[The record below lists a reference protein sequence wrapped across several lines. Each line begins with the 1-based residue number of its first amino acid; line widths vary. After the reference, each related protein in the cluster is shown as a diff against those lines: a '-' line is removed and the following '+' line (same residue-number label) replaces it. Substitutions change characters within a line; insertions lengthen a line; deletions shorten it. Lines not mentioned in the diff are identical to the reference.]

1 MATFL
6 GTLGPFD
13 PDSEDWTCYC
23 ERLEQFV
30 GVNGIDNADKKRAV
44 LLSSCGSAVYQV
56 IRNLVAPEKP
66 ADKSFSELVK
76 LVRDHYCPPPSVTV
90 QRYNFNSRTQKEGET
105 VSQFVAEL
113 RRLSEHCDFKATL
126 DDMLRDR
133 IVCGVRNSS
142 VQRRLL
148 AESGLTFKKAFE
160 LVQSA
165 ESAEKNATEI
175 QRSVTVAVN
184 AVQKTSEIRPLC
196 AIIVAN
202 KARVCR
208 SPKVSGAKGRGRG
221 STRGSAAVQQV
232 NLPPV
237 EGEETYTLFTLSREG
252 FRAPLTIDVVADGV
266 QLSMEV
272 DTGAVASI
280 ISECTYRRQWSKQ
293 KRPLLQRTDV
303 HLRTYTGE
311 KINIKGKISLSV
323 QYDNETLSLDLLVVE
338 GDGPSLMGRDWLS
351 KLKPNLSVFY
361 AGNPGIDK
369 GVEKL
374 LDRYADLFKEELGRV
389 KGVEVKI
396 HVDESARPRFFRPR
410 PVPFALKGRIEEE
423 LERLQRDGIIEP
435 VKFSEWA
442 APVVPVLK
450 SDGSLRLCGD
460 YKVTVNSVANVE
472 SYPYPRINDL
482 LASLTGGKV
491 FSKLDLSHAYLQL
504 PLDEKSKEYVTITT
518 HKGLFRYNRMPFG
531 VASAPAIFQRTMERI
546 LQGIPHVHV
555 YIDNI
560 LVADSTEKEHL
571 VTLEKVMSRL
581 GECGIKLKRTKRGNQ
596 PTKEKCRAIVDAPVP
611 EDISQLK
618 SFWGLVN
625 YYAKFLPCLA
635 DTLAPLYK
643 LLTKHQ
649 PWSWGADQAAAFQ
662 KAKFQ
667 LTSDVL
673 LVHFDPSKKIALS
686 CDASPYGIGVV
697 LSHLQE
703 DGSGRPIAYAS
714 RSLAPAEKNYSQIEK
729 EGLAVVWGVKK
740 FHQFLFGRQFVVYSD
755 HKPLQFLFS
764 ETKPVPTMASSRI
777 QRWALTLSAYNYQM
791 VFRPGKNQGNADG
804 LSRLPLAEAPE
815 EVPTPGDTILM
826 LQAFSDMSSVVTATS
841 IRRWTDKDP
850 VLSVVRRMV
859 LHGWRTQS
867 NEQFKPYECRK
878 SELSVEDGCI
888 LWGSRVVVPPPG
900 RVPIIKI
907 LHDGH
912 PGVSRMKSLARS
924 VVWWPG
930 LDAELEAKV
939 KSCEACQVNSRSPP
953 KSPLHPWEWPTK
965 PWSRIHVDFCG
976 PFLGKIIFFMVD
988 AHSKWLEAAVVSST
1002 SSQQAIR
1009 VLRQVFSCHGLPEVL
1024 VSDNG
1029 TAFTSTEFQTFV
1041 QCNGFRHIRS
1051 APYHPATNGLA
1062 ERAVQTVKNALRKTA
1077 GDIDTCLSRFLFQ
1090 YRLTPHSTTG
1100 RSPAELLLGRKPR
1113 SHLDFIFPSVEHHV
1127 TKNQGRQKENH
1138 DVHTRQRSF
1147 QVGEEVYVLNH
1158 RGMIPGKV
1166 TAVRGP
1172 LTLIVTL
1179 DDGTE
1184 SRYHVDH
1191 VKERITGGKRD
1202 SGTFQQPELDP
1213 LPTIVT
1219 MADRQAEL
1227 PQAPAPPIAEV
1238 EPDPDPLEE
1247 EAPPVADLEAVP
1259 LLPRRSTRPHRP
1271 PERYGL

>member
-1 MATFL
+1 
-6 GTLGPFD
+6 
-13 PDSEDWTCYC
+13 
-23 ERLEQFV
+23 
-30 GVNGIDNADKKRAV
+30 
-44 LLSSCGSAVYQV
+44 
-56 IRNLVAPEKP
+56 
-66 ADKSFSELVK
+66 
-76 LVRDHYCPPPSVTV
+76 
-90 QRYNFNSRTQKEGET
+90 
-105 VSQFVAEL
+105 
-113 RRLSEHCDFKATL
+113 
-126 DDMLRDR
+126 
-133 IVCGVRNSS
+133 
-142 VQRRLL
+142 
-148 AESGLTFKKAFE
+148 
-160 LVQSA
+160 
-165 ESAEKNATEI
+165 
-175 QRSVTVAVN
+175 
-184 AVQKTSEIRPLC
+184 
-196 AIIVAN
+196 
-202 KARVCR
+202 
-208 SPKVSGAKGRGRG
+208 
-221 STRGSAAVQQV
+221 
-232 NLPPV
+232 
-237 EGEETYTLFTLSREG
+237 
-252 FRAPLTIDVVADGV
+252 
-266 QLSMEV
+266 
-272 DTGAVASI
+272 
-280 ISECTYRRQWSKQ
+280 
-293 KRPLLQRTDV
+293 
-303 HLRTYTGE
+303 
-311 KINIKGKISLSV
+311 
-323 QYDNETLSLDLLVVE
+323 
-338 GDGPSLMGRDWLS
+338 
-351 KLKPNLSVFY
+351 
-361 AGNPGIDK
+361 
-369 GVEKL
+369 
-374 LDRYADLFKEELGRV
+374 
-389 KGVEVKI
+389 
-396 HVDESARPRFFRPR
+396 
-410 PVPFALKGRIEEE
+410 
-423 LERLQRDGIIEP
+423 
-435 VKFSEWA
+435 
-442 APVVPVLK
+442 
-450 SDGSLRLCGD
+450 
-460 YKVTVNSVANVE
+460 
-472 SYPYPRINDL
+472 
-482 LASLTGGKV
+482 
-491 FSKLDLSHAYLQL
+491 
-504 PLDEKSKEYVTITT
+504 
-518 HKGLFRYNRMPFG
+518 
-531 VASAPAIFQRTMERI
+531 MERI

-555 YIDNI
+555 YIDDI

-581 GECGIKLKRTKRGNQ
+581 GECGIKLKRTKCKFMLPSLEYLGYHISGEGIS
-596 PTKEKCRAIVDAPVP
+596 PTKEKRRAIVDAPVP

-618 SFWGLVN
+618 SFLGLVN
-625 YYAKFLPCLA
+625 YYSKFLPCLA

-703 DGSGRPIAYAS
+703 DGSDRPIAYAS

-729 EGLAVVWGVKK
+729 EGLAVVWGVKN

-815 EVPTPGDTILM
+815 EVPTPGDTILTRC
-826 LQAFSDMSSVVTATS
+826 S
-841 IRRWTDKDP
+841 RW
-850 VLSVVRRMV
+850 
-859 LHGWRTQS
+859 
-867 NEQFKPYECRK
+867 K

-930 LDAELEAKV
+930 LDAELEAK
-939 KSCEACQVNSRSPP
+939 
-953 KSPLHPWEWPTK
+953 
-965 PWSRIHVDFCG
+965 
-976 PFLGKIIFFMVD
+976 
-988 AHSKWLEAAVVSST
+988 
-1002 SSQQAIR
+1002 QAIR

-1041 QCNGFRHIRS
+1041 QRNGFRHIRS

-1062 ERAVQTVKNALRKTA
+1062 ERAVQTVKNALRKTS

-1127 TKNQGRQKENH
+1127 TKNQERQKENH
-1138 DVHTRQRSF
+1138 DVHTRQHSF

-1158 RGMIPGKV
+1158 RGMPKWIPGKV
-1166 TAVRGP
+1166 TAVLGP

-1191 VKERITGGKRD
+1191 VKERITGGKKD

-1227 PQAPAPPIAEV
+1227 PQAPAPPIAEI
-1238 EPDPDPLEE
+1238 EPDSDPLEE

>member
-6 GTLGPFD
+6 GTLGPFE

-184 AVQKTSEIRPLC
+184 AVQKTSE
-196 AIIVAN
+196 VQ
-202 KARVCR
+202 ARSRNTCYR
-208 SPKVSGAKGRGRG
+208 CWGLKVSGAKGRGRG

-323 QYDNETLSLDLLVVE
+323 Q
-338 GDGPSLMGRDWLS
+338 
-351 KLKPNLSVFY
+351 
-361 AGNPGIDK
+361 
-369 GVEKL
+369 
-374 LDRYADLFKEELGRV
+374 
-389 KGVEVKI
+389 
-396 HVDESARPRFFRPR
+396 
-410 PVPFALKGRIEEE
+410 
-423 LERLQRDGIIEP
+423 
-435 VKFSEWA
+435 
-442 APVVPVLK
+442 
-450 SDGSLRLCGD
+450 
-460 YKVTVNSVANVE
+460 
-472 SYPYPRINDL
+472 INDL

-518 HKGLFRYNRMPFG
+518 HRGLFRYNRMPFG

-546 LQGIPHVHV
+546 LQG
-555 YIDNI
+555 
-560 LVADSTEKEHL
+560 E
-571 VTLEKVMSRL
+571 
-581 GECGIKLKRTKRGNQ
+581 GIS
-596 PTKEKCRAIVDAPVP
+596 PTKEKRRAIVDAPVP

-673 LVHFDPSKKIALS
+673 LVHFDPSKKISLS

-697 LSHLQE
+697 LSHLQD
-703 DGSGRPIAYAS
+703 DGSDRPIAYAS

-815 EVPTPGDTILM
+815 EVPVPGDTILM

-841 IRRWTDKDP
+841 IRRWTDKDS

-930 LDAELEAKV
+930 LDAELEAK
-939 KSCEACQVNSRSPP
+939 
-953 KSPLHPWEWPTK
+953 
-965 PWSRIHVDFCG
+965 
-976 PFLGKIIFFMVD
+976 
-988 AHSKWLEAAVVSST
+988 
-1002 SSQQAIR
+1002 QAIR

-1041 QCNGFRHIRS
+1041 QRNGFRHIRS

-1062 ERAVQTVKNALRKTA
+1062 ERAVQTVKNALRKTS

-1090 YRLTPHSTTG
+1090 YR
-1100 RSPAELLLGRKPR
+1100 
-1113 SHLDFIFPSVEHHV
+1113 
-1127 TKNQGRQKENH
+1127 
-1138 DVHTRQRSF
+1138 
-1147 QVGEEVYVLNH
+1147 
-1158 RGMIPGKV
+1158 GMPKWIPGKV

-1184 SRYHVDH
+1184 GRYHVDH
-1191 VKERITGGKRD
+1191 VKERITRD
-1202 SGTFQQPELDP
+1202 KLNY
-1213 LPTIVT
+1213 L
-1219 MADRQAEL
+1219 
-1227 PQAPAPPIAEV
+1227 QAPAPPIAEV

>member
-1 MATFL
+1 
-6 GTLGPFD
+6 
-13 PDSEDWTCYC
+13 
-23 ERLEQFV
+23 
-30 GVNGIDNADKKRAV
+30 
-44 LLSSCGSAVYQV
+44 
-56 IRNLVAPEKP
+56 
-66 ADKSFSELVK
+66 
-76 LVRDHYCPPPSVTV
+76 
-90 QRYNFNSRTQKEGET
+90 
-105 VSQFVAEL
+105 
-113 RRLSEHCDFKATL
+113 
-126 DDMLRDR
+126 
-133 IVCGVRNSS
+133 
-142 VQRRLL
+142 
-148 AESGLTFKKAFE
+148 
-160 LVQSA
+160 
-165 ESAEKNATEI
+165 
-175 QRSVTVAVN
+175 
-184 AVQKTSEIRPLC
+184 
-196 AIIVAN
+196 
-202 KARVCR
+202 
-208 SPKVSGAKGRGRG
+208 
-221 STRGSAAVQQV
+221 
-232 NLPPV
+232 
-237 EGEETYTLFTLSREG
+237 
-252 FRAPLTIDVVADGV
+252 
-266 QLSMEV
+266 
-272 DTGAVASI
+272 
-280 ISECTYRRQWSKQ
+280 
-293 KRPLLQRTDV
+293 
-303 HLRTYTGE
+303 
-311 KINIKGKISLSV
+311 
-323 QYDNETLSLDLLVVE
+323 
-338 GDGPSLMGRDWLS
+338 MGRDWLS

-472 SYPYPRINDL
+472 SYPLPRINDL

-518 HKGLFRYNRMPFG
+518 HRGLFRYNRMPFG

-555 YIDNI
+555 YIDDI

-581 GECGIKLKRTKRGNQ
+581 GECGIKLKRTKCKFMLPSVDYLGYHISGEGIS
-596 PTKEKCRAIVDAPVP
+596 PTKEKRRAIVDAPVP

-618 SFWGLVN
+618 SFLGLVN

-673 LVHFDPSKKIALS
+673 LVHFDPSKKISLS

-703 DGSGRPIAYAS
+703 DGSDRPIAYAS

-939 KSCEACQVNSRSPP
+939 KSCEACQ
-953 KSPLHPWEWPTK
+953 
-965 PWSRIHVDFCG
+965 
-976 PFLGKIIFFMVD
+976 
-988 AHSKWLEAAVVSST
+988 
-1002 SSQQAIR
+1002 QAIR

-1041 QCNGFRHIRS
+1041 QRNGFRHIRS

-1062 ERAVQTVKNALRKTA
+1062 ERAVQTVKNALRKTS

-1100 RSPAELLLGRKPR
+1100 KSPAELLLGRKPR

-1127 TKNQGRQKENH
+1127 TKNQEKQKENH

-1158 RGMIPGKV
+1158 RGMPKWIPGKV

-1172 LTLIVTL
+1172 LTLVVTL

-1184 SRYHVDH
+1184 GRYHVDH
-1191 VKERITGGKRD
+1191 VKERITRGKRD
-1202 SGTFQQPELDP
+1202 SATFQQPELDP

-1227 PQAPAPPIAEV
+1227 LQAPAPPIAEV

-1271 PERYGL
+1271 PERFGL

>member
-1 MATFL
+1 
-6 GTLGPFD
+6 
-13 PDSEDWTCYC
+13 
-23 ERLEQFV
+23 
-30 GVNGIDNADKKRAV
+30 
-44 LLSSCGSAVYQV
+44 
-56 IRNLVAPEKP
+56 
-66 ADKSFSELVK
+66 
-76 LVRDHYCPPPSVTV
+76 
-90 QRYNFNSRTQKEGET
+90 
-105 VSQFVAEL
+105 
-113 RRLSEHCDFKATL
+113 
-126 DDMLRDR
+126 
-133 IVCGVRNSS
+133 
-142 VQRRLL
+142 
-148 AESGLTFKKAFE
+148 
-160 LVQSA
+160 
-165 ESAEKNATEI
+165 
-175 QRSVTVAVN
+175 
-184 AVQKTSEIRPLC
+184 
-196 AIIVAN
+196 
-202 KARVCR
+202 
-208 SPKVSGAKGRGRG
+208 
-221 STRGSAAVQQV
+221 
-232 NLPPV
+232 
-237 EGEETYTLFTLSREG
+237 
-252 FRAPLTIDVVADGV
+252 
-266 QLSMEV
+266 
-272 DTGAVASI
+272 
-280 ISECTYRRQWSKQ
+280 
-293 KRPLLQRTDV
+293 
-303 HLRTYTGE
+303 
-311 KINIKGKISLSV
+311 
-323 QYDNETLSLDLLVVE
+323 
-338 GDGPSLMGRDWLS
+338 
-351 KLKPNLSVFY
+351 
-361 AGNPGIDK
+361 
-369 GVEKL
+369 
-374 LDRYADLFKEELGRV
+374 
-389 KGVEVKI
+389 
-396 HVDESARPRFFRPR
+396 
-410 PVPFALKGRIEEE
+410 
-423 LERLQRDGIIEP
+423 
-435 VKFSEWA
+435 
-442 APVVPVLK
+442 
-450 SDGSLRLCGD
+450 
-460 YKVTVNSVANVE
+460 
-472 SYPYPRINDL
+472 
-482 LASLTGGKV
+482 
-491 FSKLDLSHAYLQL
+491 
-504 PLDEKSKEYVTITT
+504 
-518 HKGLFRYNRMPFG
+518 
-531 VASAPAIFQRTMERI
+531 MERI

-555 YIDNI
+555 YIDDI

-581 GECGIKLKRTKRGNQ
+581 GECGIKLKRTKCKFMLPSVEYLGYHISGEGIS
-596 PTKEKCRAIVDAPVP
+596 PTKEKRRAIVDAPVP

-703 DGSGRPIAYAS
+703 DGSDRPIAYAS

-888 LWGSRVVVPPPG
+888 LWGSRVVVLPPG

-939 KSCEACQVNSRSPP
+939 KSS
-953 KSPLHPWEWPTK
+953 
-965 PWSRIHVDFCG
+965 
-976 PFLGKIIFFMVD
+976 
-988 AHSKWLEAAVVSST
+988 
-1002 SSQQAIR
+1002 
-1009 VLRQVFSCHGLPEVL
+1009 
-1024 VSDNG
+1024 
-1029 TAFTSTEFQTFV
+1029 
-1041 QCNGFRHIRS
+1041 
-1051 APYHPATNGLA
+1051 TNGLA
-1062 ERAVQTVKNALRKTA
+1062 ERAVQTVKNALRKTS

-1127 TKNQGRQKENH
+1127 TKNQERQKENH
-1138 DVHTRQRSF
+1138 DVHTKRSF

-1158 RGMIPGKV
+1158 RGMPKWIPGKV
-1166 TAVRGP
+1166 TAVRVP

-1238 EPDPDPLEE
+1238 EPDLDPLEE

>member
-1 MATFL
+1 MDLSTQIPK
-6 GTLGPFD
+6 T
-13 PDSEDWTCYC
+13 WTCYC

-184 AVQKTSEIRPLC
+184 AVQKTSEVQARSRNTCYRCGGKHNGKDCLLDTS
-196 AIIVAN
+196 IVCYN
-202 KARVCR
+202 CGKQGHLSRVCR

-472 SYPYPRINDL
+472 SYPLPRINDL

-518 HKGLFRYNRMPFG
+518 HK
-531 VASAPAIFQRTMERI
+531 
-546 LQGIPHVHV
+546 
-555 YIDNI
+555 
-560 LVADSTEKEHL
+560 VADSTEKEHL

-581 GECGIKLKRTKRGNQ
+581 GECGIKLKRTKCKFMLPSVEYLGYHISGEGIS
-596 PTKEKCRAIVDAPVP
+596 PTKEKRRAIVDAPVP
-611 EDISQLK
+611 KDISQLK
-618 SFWGLVN
+618 SFLGLVN

-703 DGSGRPIAYAS
+703 DGSDRPIAYAS

-976 PFLGKIIFFMVD
+976 PFLGKIIFVMVD

-1041 QCNGFRHIRS
+1041 QRNGCRHIRS

-1127 TKNQGRQKENH
+1127 TKNQERQKENH

-1158 RGMIPGKV
+1158 RGMPKWIPGKV

-1247 EAPPVADLEAVP
+1247 EAPPVVDLEAVP
-1259 LLPRRSTRPHRP
+1259 LLPRRFTRPHRP

>member
-1 MATFL
+1 ML
-6 GTLGPFD
+6 
-13 PDSEDWTCYC
+13 
-23 ERLEQFV
+23 
-30 GVNGIDNADKKRAV
+30 
-44 LLSSCGSAVYQV
+44 
-56 IRNLVAPEKP
+56 
-66 ADKSFSELVK
+66 
-76 LVRDHYCPPPSVTV
+76 PSVE
-90 QRYNFNSRTQKEGET
+90 YLGYHISGEG
-105 VSQFVAEL
+105 
-113 RRLSEHCDFKATL
+113 
-126 DDMLRDR
+126 
-133 IVCGVRNSS
+133 
-142 VQRRLL
+142 
-148 AESGLTFKKAFE
+148 
-160 LVQSA
+160 
-165 ESAEKNATEI
+165 
-175 QRSVTVAVN
+175 
-184 AVQKTSEIRPLC
+184 
-196 AIIVAN
+196 
-202 KARVCR
+202 
-208 SPKVSGAKGRGRG
+208 
-221 STRGSAAVQQV
+221 
-232 NLPPV
+232 
-237 EGEETYTLFTLSREG
+237 
-252 FRAPLTIDVVADGV
+252 
-266 QLSMEV
+266 
-272 DTGAVASI
+272 
-280 ISECTYRRQWSKQ
+280 IS
-293 KRPLLQRTDV
+293 
-303 HLRTYTGE
+303 
-311 KINIKGKISLSV
+311 
-323 QYDNETLSLDLLVVE
+323 
-338 GDGPSLMGRDWLS
+338 
-351 KLKPNLSVFY
+351 
-361 AGNPGIDK
+361 
-369 GVEKL
+369 
-374 LDRYADLFKEELGRV
+374 
-389 KGVEVKI
+389 
-396 HVDESARPRFFRPR
+396 
-410 PVPFALKGRIEEE
+410 
-423 LERLQRDGIIEP
+423 
-435 VKFSEWA
+435 
-442 APVVPVLK
+442 
-450 SDGSLRLCGD
+450 
-460 YKVTVNSVANVE
+460 
-472 SYPYPRINDL
+472 
-482 LASLTGGKV
+482 
-491 FSKLDLSHAYLQL
+491 
-504 PLDEKSKEYVTITT
+504 
-518 HKGLFRYNRMPFG
+518 
-531 VASAPAIFQRTMERI
+531 
-546 LQGIPHVHV
+546 
-555 YIDNI
+555 
-560 LVADSTEKEHL
+560 
-571 VTLEKVMSRL
+571 
-581 GECGIKLKRTKRGNQ
+581 
-596 PTKEKCRAIVDAPVP
+596 PTKEKRRAIVDAPVP

-618 SFWGLVN
+618 SFLGLVN

-703 DGSGRPIAYAS
+703 DGSDRPIAYAS

-912 PGVSRMKSLARS
+912 PGVSQMKSLARS

-953 KSPLHPWEWPTK
+953 KSPLHSWEWPTK

-976 PFLGKIIFFMVD
+976 PFLGKIIFVMVD

-1041 QCNGFRHIRS
+1041 QRNGFRHIRS

-1062 ERAVQTVKNALRKTA
+1062 ERAVQTVKNALRKTSR
-1077 GDIDTCLSRFLFQ
+1077 DIDTCLSRFLFQ

-1113 SHLDFIFPSVEHHV
+1113 SHLDFIIPSVEHHV
-1127 TKNQGRQKENH
+1127 TKNQERQKENH

-1158 RGMIPGKV
+1158 RGMPKWIPGKV

-1271 PERYGL
+1271 PEHYGL

>member
-1 MATFL
+1 MKEGLLYLKSNTADMTEKQWIVNKEDQMKMILSCHDGKLHVGDGHF
-6 GTLGPFD
+6 GREKTLQKICEVVQKTNPKLHNEVPVLHPIAVKAEVWHQVGIDLVGPLTCTLTKRSCKRCSNQPAEFEQD
-13 PDSEDWTCYC
+13 CEDDLIQEQLDEEEISQKQHYC
-23 ERLEQFV
+23 KPGSQVQENEDKSTTGFEMEDNFV
-30 GVNGIDNADKKRAV
+30 SIQNEDHDHTNTSVHKNDNADGKQK
-44 LLSSCGSAVYQV
+44 GQV
-56 IRNLVAPEKP
+56 I
-66 ADKSFSELVK
+66 
-76 LVRDHYCPPPSVTV
+76 
-90 QRYNFNSRTQKEGET
+90 
-105 VSQFVAEL
+105 
-113 RRLSEHCDFKATL
+113 
-126 DDMLRDR
+126 
-133 IVCGVRNSS
+133 I
-142 VQRRLL
+142 
-148 AESGLTFKKAFE
+148 
-160 LVQSA
+160 
-165 ESAEKNATEI
+165 
-175 QRSVTVAVN
+175 
-184 AVQKTSEIRPLC
+184 
-196 AIIVAN
+196 
-202 KARVCR
+202 
-208 SPKVSGAKGRGRG
+208 
-221 STRGSAAVQQV
+221 
-232 NLPPV
+232 
-237 EGEETYTLFTLSREG
+237 
-252 FRAPLTIDVVADGV
+252 
-266 QLSMEV
+266 
-272 DTGAVASI
+272 
-280 ISECTYRRQWSKQ
+280 
-293 KRPLLQRTDV
+293 
-303 HLRTYTGE
+303 
-311 KINIKGKISLSV
+311 
-323 QYDNETLSLDLLVVE
+323 
-338 GDGPSLMGRDWLS
+338 
-351 KLKPNLSVFY
+351 
-361 AGNPGIDK
+361 
-369 GVEKL
+369 
-374 LDRYADLFKEELGRV
+374 
-389 KGVEVKI
+389 
-396 HVDESARPRFFRPR
+396 
-410 PVPFALKGRIEEE
+410 
-423 LERLQRDGIIEP
+423 
-435 VKFSEWA
+435 
-442 APVVPVLK
+442 
-450 SDGSLRLCGD
+450 
-460 YKVTVNSVANVE
+460 
-472 SYPYPRINDL
+472 
-482 LASLTGGKV
+482 
-491 FSKLDLSHAYLQL
+491 
-504 PLDEKSKEYVTITT
+504 
-518 HKGLFRYNRMPFG
+518 
-531 VASAPAIFQRTMERI
+531 
-546 LQGIPHVHV
+546 
-555 YIDNI
+555 
-560 LVADSTEKEHL
+560 ADSTEKEHL

-581 GECGIKLKRTKRGNQ
+581 GECGIKLKRTKCKFMLPSVEYLGYHISGEGIS
-596 PTKEKCRAIVDAPVP
+596 PTKEKRRAIVDAPVP

-703 DGSGRPIAYAS
+703 DGSDRPIAYAS

-888 LWGSRVVVPPPG
+888 LWGSRVVVLPPG

-965 PWSRIHVDFCG
+965 PWSCIHVDFCG
-976 PFLGKIIFFMVD
+976 PFLGKIICVMVD

-1024 VSDNG
+1024 VSDNS
-1029 TAFTSTEFQTFV
+1029 TAFTSTEFQTV
-1041 QCNGFRHIRS
+1041 MDSDTLEVLPTTQPLMDWLNEQCK
-1051 APYHPATNGLA
+1051 L
-1062 ERAVQTVKNALRKTA
+1062 
-1077 GDIDTCLSRFLFQ
+1077 
-1090 YRLTPHSTTG
+1090 LTPHSTTG

-1127 TKNQGRQKENH
+1127 TKNQERQKENH
-1138 DVHTRQRSF
+1138 DVHTKRSF

-1158 RGMIPGKV
+1158 RGMPKWIPGKV
-1166 TAVRGP
+1166 TAVRVP

-1238 EPDPDPLEE
+1238 EPDLDPLEE